1 MTPTSSAFNRHAANS
16 CWVRG
21 CGKTQVNHGAS
32 LLSKTQRLPDCIE
45 EPKVELLNSYAL
57 RGMDLIS
64 TNAEEEKKKK
74 PVVIKGYLEGDWII
88 NSIIQAT
95 DLICSSEACP

>member
-1 MTPTSSAFNRHAANS
+1 M
-16 CWVRG
+16 
-21 CGKTQVNHGAS
+21 
-32 LLSKTQRLPDCIE
+32 
-45 EPKVELLNSYAL
+45 VELLNSYAL

-88 NSIIQAT
+88 NPIIQAT
-95 DLICSSEACP
+95 GLICSSEACP